1 MAETIVVNGDPTQI
15 ALNEAAAVQIATI
28 ADGVAQAVVTSDDPV
43 QIAID
48 TPGSQLALV
57 EPASV
62 QLVLAAISSAKLF
75 TAQNV
80 SYTTASLAASASAD
94 FTIAAGTTYA
104 LLSTRTSTPAWARFY
119 GTSAARAADTR
130 TSPGGTVPS
139 AGTDYYAE
147 LVTVSNNETIRLSPV
162 PIVQAMSGLTYLR
175 VKNTDSVSR
184 AIVLDFSVITLES

>member
-104 LLSTRTSTPAWARFY
+104 LLSIRTSTPAWARFY